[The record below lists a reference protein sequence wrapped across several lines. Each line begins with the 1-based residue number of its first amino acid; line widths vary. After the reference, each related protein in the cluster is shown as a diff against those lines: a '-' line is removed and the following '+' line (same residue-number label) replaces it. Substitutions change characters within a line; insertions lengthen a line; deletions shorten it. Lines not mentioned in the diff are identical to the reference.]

1 MITGMWR
8 RDPELADTVARLAW
22 IADGI
27 TGNESQ
33 AITVLADIAARDTV
47 VALQLPSVLWIS
59 DGVTEDEIDA
69 ILEFRRI
76 VNAGTELAGRVLDY
90 PWFARDISYD
100 DQRVLYGL
108 AQIAASDTELANRIS
123 EMSRVA
129 DAEVTTSHLWEPL
142 DDLNIIAKRDRALA
156 RQVGDLLSGE
166 FGVRDRHLLSA
177 LRTLIQESPEA
188 FEQLSNRPWFADGLD
203 DEEAAFL
210 VTTRDILENSPGDFY
225 EMIQSRYTQSKTIDL
240 PLTGNVNIWAIQETP
255 FPQGENIVAD
265 IEDALRSL
273 EELTL
278 TPLPTTDLIVLIVVV
293 GPDSNYEQPYS
304 NLATPW
310 PGEAHA
316 VSHVRMSRYQSGPYR
331 RHTLFHEVAHY
342 YFEFFPAWFLE
353 GGAEFAADYIWN
365 RNVAGSFT
373 EWESSVDINVGPGC
387 SNGAANLHQL
397 GTPGMAYLAV
407 GHKSCF
413 YTMGKHFLSSL
424 FLSLGED
431 VTSAALRDVFSQIR
445 SVESRPVTAKDIYL
459 AFQRNI
465 RPGQED
471 EFGDLFRRLYGGP
484 LADANA
490 NVRDDH
496 GNELSTA
503 TPIAMDVV
511 VHGALEHPLDTDY
524 FRFTAEADR
533 DYVLTFSHDIFNDYA
548 GGDLYVSVH
557 PPDGGHPEPL
567 ESAGGG
573 ESGMRVQWEAPRSGE
588 YRVSLES
595 TVGTTGAYT
604 LQITP
609 VVVHADDHGDDPT
622 HATDV
627 IVGEKVTGNIDYET
641 DADYFRFQ
649 AEAGQAYQIEVADQ
663 TLDYPRV
670 TLYQSDGTTRAGGY
684 SGGQW
689 GSDIRWRVSDSGV
702 YYLVVVSPQGNI
714 GAYSLTV
721 NAIASG
727 GDDHG
732 DDALT
737 ATAVSLG
744 KVLDGT
750 LDNSLDRDYFRFEAE
765 ANQTYNMRLNHFT
778 TTFQPVTLLASDGV
792 TPVHEYWPSDRQ
804 TTGSFIPWVAPES
817 GYYFLVFHSPDGDT
831 GDYTLVILPGAIGD
845 DDHGD
850 IPVVATALPA
860 GQGVEGALDHRD
872 DFDYFRFQAE
882 AGQRYE
888 IAADYDSESYTHGT
902 PDPRVSLYHPDGVNP
917 ETRYVASGRRESG
930 KYIQWVAPVSGQYY
944 VVMWSPKGD
953 IGPYTVT
960 VTGEDS

>member
-1 MITGMWR
+1 MSILAPGLRGSVEVLCLAVVAALSACSNDSIPTHTADPPPTYTPTTVPTPGPTSTATFTPLPTATHAPVPGNTPASTNIPQPAPTHTHTPTSVPAPVPTSTATYTTPPAPTHTQTPTYTPTAAQTDRTKLEPALTPASTYTPVPTLTHTPTAEPTPPPTPAPKEAAAAHFAASLPWFVDPPDSAHATGVDLITGMWR

-22 IADGI
+22 IVDGM

-47 VALQLPSVLWIS
+47 VALRLPSVLWIS

-69 ILEFRRI
+69 MLEFRRI
-76 VNAGTELAGRVLDY
+76 VNAGTELAARVLDY

-108 AQIAASDTELANRIS
+108 AQIGASDTELANRIS

-142 DDLNIIAKRDRALA
+142 DDLNIIAKQDRALA

-177 LRTLIQESPEA
+177 LRALIQESPEA

-240 PLTGNVNIWAIQETP
+240 PLTGNVNIWAIQKTP

-273 EELTL
+273 EKLTL

-342 YFEFFPAWFLE
+342 YFEFFPTWFLE

-373 EWESSVDINVGPGC
+373 ELESSVDRNVGPGC
-387 SNGAANLHQL
+387 SNGAKNLYQL

-407 GHKSCF
+407 GYKSCF
-413 YTMGKHFLSSL
+413 YTMGKHFLASL

-496 GNELSTA
+496 GNKLSAA

-548 GGDLYVSVH
+548 GGDLYVRVH

-609 VVVHADDHGDDPT
+609 VVVHADDHGDDPDSC
-622 HATDV
+622 HRRNRR
-627 IVGEKVTGNIDYET
+627 GESHRKYRLRNGRRLLSVSG
-641 DADYFRFQ
+641 RGR
-649 AEAGQAYQIEVADQ
+649 AGVPDRSRRHKPWI
-663 TLDYPRV
+663 TPGSP
-670 TLYQSDGTTRAGGY
+670 LYQSDGTTRAGGY

-689 GSDIRWRVSDSGV
+689 GSDIRWRVSRFRGV
-702 YYLVVVSPQGNI
+702 
-714 GAYSLTV
+714 
-721 NAIASG
+721 
-727 GDDHG
+727 
-732 DDALT
+732 
-737 ATAVSLG
+737 
-744 KVLDGT
+744 
-750 LDNSLDRDYFRFEAE
+750 
-765 ANQTYNMRLNHFT
+765 
-778 TTFQPVTLLASDGV
+778 LL
-792 TPVHEYWPSDRQ
+792 
-804 TTGSFIPWVAPES
+804 
-817 GYYFLVFHSPDGDT
+817 
-831 GDYTLVILPGAIGD
+831 
-845 DDHGD
+845 
-850 IPVVATALPA
+850 
-860 GQGVEGALDHRD
+860 
-872 DFDYFRFQAE
+872 
-882 AGQRYE
+882 
-888 IAADYDSESYTHGT
+888 
-902 PDPRVSLYHPDGVNP
+902 
-917 ETRYVASGRRESG
+917 GRRESAREYRRIQSYRQRDREWWRRPWRRCVNCYGGVAG
-930 KYIQWVAPVSGQYY
+930 K
-944 VVMWSPKGD
+944 
-953 IGPYTVT
+953 GPRRDL
-960 VTGEDS
+960 G